1 MKRVR
6 ERNGRLLGQVVL
18 VTGASSGLGE
28 QIAYEAARKQAVVIV
43 CARRK
48 EKLVTIAKKC
58 QQLSG
63 QPAFY
68 YELDLVDPQQ
78 VDTMLV
84 DVRKKISNIDV
95 LVNCAGFGLFRDF
108 LTFDLTVAREMF
120 EVNVMGLMYLTQ
132 KVALEMAPFSS
143 GQIVMIASQA
153 GKIATIKSSVYSA
166 TKAAVIGF
174 SNALR
179 LELKPLGITVLT
191 VNPGPIKT
199 AFFERA
205 DETGNYLNTID
216 KVAIEPD
223 KLAKKI
229 VRSFKTQRRE
239 INTPLAMEFANKAYV
254 LFPKVGD
261 FLTGNLFN
269 TK

>member
-1 MKRVR
+1 MKTVR
-6 ERNGRLLGQVVL
+6 DKSGRLLGQVVL

-28 QIAYEAARKQAVVIV
+28 QIAYEAARQQAIVIL

-48 EKLVTIAKKC
+48 EKLITIARKC

-68 YELDLVDPQQ
+68 YELDLIDPQQ
-78 VDTMLV
+78 VDQMLA
-84 DVRKKISNIDV
+84 DIRNKISNIDI

-108 LTFDLTVAREMF
+108 LAFDLTVAREMF
-120 EVNVMGLMYLTQ
+120 EVNVLGLMHLTQ
-132 KVALEMAPFSS
+132 KVALEMAPFGS

-153 GKIATIKSSVYSA
+153 GKIATMKSSVYSA
-166 TKAAVIGF
+166 TKAAVISF

-179 LELKPLGITVLT
+179 LELKPLGITVMT

-199 AFFERA
+199 AFFDRA

-229 VRSFKTQRRE
+229 VRSFKTKRRE
-239 INTPLAMEFANKAYV
+239 INTPIAMEVANKAYI
-254 LFPKVGD
+254 LFPKIGD
-261 FLTGNLFN
+261 FLTGNVFN